1 MKITILGSQWEII
14 DKASETDYPS
24 LKDADGYCDFYAK
37 QIVLGEFTTA
47 NGYEYADL
55 ESFRRKVLRHELVHA
70 FLHESGMTQLARN
83 EEVSLTVIVRDG
95 EIPSWATD
103 AIVLPKIDF

>member
-1 MKITILGSQWEII
+1 MLPLKITILGSQWEII
-14 DKASETDYPS
+14 DKASETDYPN

-70 FLHESGMTQLARN
+70 FLYESGMTQLARN
-83 EEVSLTVIVRDG
+83 EEVVDWFAIQAPKLLNMFQSLEV
-95 EIPSWATD
+95 ES
-103 AIVLPKIDF
+103 

>member
-70 FLHESGMTQLARN
+70 FLYESGMTQLARN
-83 EEVSLTVIVRDG
+83 EEVVDWFAIQAPKLLNMFQSLEV
-95 EIPSWATD
+95 ES
-103 AIVLPKIDF
+103 